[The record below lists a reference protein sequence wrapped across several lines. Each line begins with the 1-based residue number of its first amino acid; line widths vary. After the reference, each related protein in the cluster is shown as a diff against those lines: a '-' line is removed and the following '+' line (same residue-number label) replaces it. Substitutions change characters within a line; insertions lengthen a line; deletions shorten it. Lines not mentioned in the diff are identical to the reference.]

1 MSTERSKAIIAIVN
15 GAAGGGRC
23 LDAARDAIASLRL
36 RSAINVHQTQAAG
49 HATTIAKEHFEAG
62 YRRFLSVGGDGTT
75 FEVINGL
82 FPGAGEEGND
92 VELGIL
98 PLGTGNSFLRDFGIT
113 SQDAAIRA
121 LGRWETKAVDVVR
134 AEHEDGVIHYVNL
147 LGLGFTAEVGE
158 LTNRRFKGLG
168 AAGYV
173 AAVVSSLTNLHAPLD
188 PIRLDDDEA
197 DSRPA
202 VFLSFSNSQYTG
214 GAMHM
219 APGASLHDGLLDVV
233 RVGEMGRA
241 SLIST
246 FPKIYSGAHVEHP
259 QVEVRRARRVEF
271 LESRK
276 QAVMVDGEIMHLAL
290 RNLEVLRGAVEVVI

>member
-1 MSTERSKAIIAIVN
+1 MMAGRNKAMIAIVN

-36 RSAINVHQTQAAG
+36 HTAINVLQTESQG
-49 HATTIAKEHFEAG
+49 HATELARAHFNAG
-62 YRRFLSVGGDGTT
+62 HRQFISVGGDGTT

-82 FPGAGEEGND
+82 FPAAEHER
-92 VELGIL
+92 VEIGIL

-113 SQDAAIRA
+113 TQERAIEA
-121 LGRWETKAVDVVR
+121 LQRWETQPVDVVR

-173 AAVVSSLTNLHAPLD
+173 AAVVSSLTKLRAPLD
-188 PIRLDDDEA
+188 PIRLDDEETDV
-197 DSRPA
+197 RPA

-214 GAMHM
+214 GSMHM
-219 APGASLHDGLLDVV
+219 APGASLTDGLLDVV
-233 RVGEMGRA
+233 RVGDMSRGT
-241 SLIST
+241 LIST

-290 RNLEVLRGAVEVVI
+290 RSLEVIKGAVEVVR

>member
-1 MSTERSKAIIAIVN
+1 MSAGRDKAIIAIVN

-36 RSAINVHQTQAAG
+36 RNAINVFQTKSPG
-49 HATTIAKEHFEAG
+49 HATDLAREHFESG
-62 YRRFLSVGGDGTT
+62 HRRFISVGGDGTT

-82 FPGAGEEGND
+82 FPNTDQSER

-113 SQDAAIRA
+113 SQERAIDA
-121 LGRWETKAVDVVR
+121 LQRWETQPVDVVR

-173 AAVVSSLTNLHAPLD
+173 AAVVSSLANLRAPLD
-188 PIRLDDDEA
+188 PIRLDDEETDV
-197 DSRPA
+197 RPA

-219 APGASLHDGLLDVV
+219 APGASLSDGLLDVV
-233 RVGEMGRA
+233 RVGEMSRA

-290 RNLEVLRGAVEVVI
+290 RSLEVLKGAVEVVR

>member
-1 MSTERSKAIIAIVN
+1 MNNGRDKAIIAIVN

-36 RSAINVHQTQAAG
+36 RTAINVFQTRSPG
-49 HATTIAKEHFEAG
+49 HATELAREHFEAG
-62 YRRFLSVGGDGTT
+62 HRRFISVGGDGTT

-82 FPGAGEEGND
+82 FPSASADDER

-113 SQDAAIRA
+113 SQARAIDA
-121 LGRWETKAVDVVR
+121 LLRWETRPVDVVR
-134 AEHEDGVIHYVNL
+134 AEHDEGVIHYVNL

-173 AAVVSSLTNLHAPLD
+173 AAVVSSLANLHAPLD
-188 PIRLDDDEA
+188 PIRLDDEA
-197 DSRPA
+197 TDVRPA

-219 APGASLHDGLLDVV
+219 APGASLTDGLLDVV
-233 RVGEMGRA
+233 RVGEMSRA
-241 SLIST
+241 ALIST

-271 LESRK
+271 LESRN

-290 RNLEVLRGAVEVVI
+290 RSLEVLKGAVEVVR